1 MTEAARTEAPRVD
14 TAQLMELFS
23 VSLGVYYG
31 DFTLAAAS
39 ENLTAS
45 QGKALTVLRRG
56 PAAMRAL
63 AETMTCDASN
73 MTGIIDR
80 LEKRGLV
87 RREADA
93 SDRRVKNVI
102 LTAEGERV
110 TDAIRAKMRTTQDG
124 LDSLSD
130 ADRNSLYT
138 LLERVFVSRPAT

>member
-1 MTEAARTEAPRVD
+1 
-14 TAQLMELFS
+14 MELLS

-31 DFTLAAAS
+31 DFTIAAAS

-87 RREADA
+87 RREASP

-110 TDAIRAKMRTTQDG
+110 TDAIRAKMHTTRDG
-124 LDSLSD
+124 LDRLSD
-130 ADRNSLYT
+130 EERDRLYV
-138 LLERVFVSRPAT
+138 LLERAFVTRPACP

>member
-1 MTEAARTEAPRVD
+1 MPAPPRVD
-14 TAQLMELFS
+14 TAQLMELLS
-23 VSLGVYYG
+23 VSLGAYYG
-31 DFTLAAAS
+31 DFTVAAAS

-63 AETMTCDASN
+63 ADTMTCDASN

-87 RREADA
+87 RREASA
-93 SDRRVKNVI
+93 SDRRVKTVV

-110 TDAIRAKMRTTQDG
+110 TDAIRSRMRATQDG
-124 LDSLSD
+124 LDRLSD
-130 ADRNSLYT
+130 QDRDRLYT
-138 LLERVFVSRPAT
+138 LLERVFISQPAA

>member
-1 MTEAARTEAPRVD
+1 MTEAGRTAAPVD
-14 TAQLMELFS
+14 TAQLMELLS
-23 VSLGVYYG
+23 VSLGAYYG
-31 DFTLAAAS
+31 EFTVAAAS

-63 AETMTCDASN
+63 AATMTCDASN

-87 RREADA
+87 RREAGA

-124 LDSLSD
+124 LDRLSD
-130 ADRNSLYT
+130 EDRDALYA
-138 LLERVFVSRPAT
+138 LLERVFGSQPTA